1 MSQPLPAHAS
11 TISCLELRI
20 SVVMEEDVIMPGKEW
35 VIGRADESKRQCR
48 EQLQQKIDEA
58 VQELLQAGLESYNIA
73 ETLLELAD
81 DYLDTLT
88 GAIGMDSPSTLLH

>member
-1 MSQPLPAHAS
+1 
-11 TISCLELRI
+11 
-20 SVVMEEDVIMPGKEW
+20 MEEDVIMPGKEW